1 MASQTG
7 TGYPGERMGLPKD
20 GPGSLVGFGR
30 RLGALLVDWLIA
42 YGLAALGMS
51 FGLWSV
57 TTLPTAVLVVWLVLG
72 VVFVRLFAFT
82 PGQFLLG
89 LMVVPVDGR
98 PVGVV
103 RALVRGV
110 AIALVVPPLF
120 ADSDGRGLQDR
131 LTGTAVVR
139 R

>member
-7 TGYPGERMGLPKD
+7 TGYPGERLGLPKD

-30 RLGALLVDWLIA
+30 RLLALFVDWLIA

-51 FGLWSV
+51 FGLWSL
-57 TTLPTAVLVVWLVLG
+57 TMLPTAVLAVWLVLG

-82 PGQFLLG
+82 PGQILLG
-89 LMVVPVDGR
+89 LMVAPVDGR
-98 PVGVV
+98 PVSVM
-103 RALVRGV
+103 RALVRGLL
-110 AIALVVPPLF
+110 IALVVPPLF
-120 ADSDGRGLQDR
+120 ADYDGRGLQDR